1 MLPMGMEVTMA
12 RKPCFNIP
20 VIPQH
25 VIQRG
30 NYREPCCFSEQDYH
44 YSCDALQ
51 TAGQK
56 AGCAI
61 HATALMTNQLHLL
74 VTTDA
79 VGSIPAM
86 LQALGRGSVRDIQIN
101 EVRLD

>member
-1 MLPMGMEVTMA
+1 MA

-20 VIPQH
+20 GIPQH

-30 NYREPCCFSEQDYH
+30 NYREPCCFSEQDCH

-61 HATALMTNQLHLL
+61 HATALMTQPVTSAGHDRRSRQYTGHVASVGQRLGALYPNQ
-74 VTTDA
+74 
-79 VGSIPAM
+79 
-86 LQALGRGSVRDIQIN
+86 
-101 EVRLD
+101 